1 MMYIEVNSLLA
12 ELLGV
17 EDLQQ
22 ASCSDGPL
30 FSISVIAILVLMHY
44 TEVVQRNI
52 LIKNK
57 NKSEKKLI
65 KKTSDPIK
73 NLHFIKKNEM

>member
-1 MMYIEVNSLLA
+1 MMYIEVNSLLV

-22 ASCSDGPL
+22 ASCSDSPL

-52 LIKNK
+52 SVKNK

-65 KKTSDPIK
+65 KETSDPIK
-73 NLHFIKKNEM
+73 SLHIIKKNET